1 MENTKM
7 TIIAEITLFQ
17 LPGCGY
23 CRKVR
28 EKLDEK
34 KVRYATVNVSPSRTD
49 ILRQKLLEKS
59 GGPTVPVLKI
69 GEKYIGESEAILKY
83 LGENF

>member
-1 MENTKM
+1 M

-23 CRKVR
+23 CRRVR

-49 ILRQKLLEKS
+49 VLRKKLLEKS
-59 GGPTVPVLKI
+59 GVPTVPILKI
-69 GEKYIGESEAILKY
+69 GEKYIGESEQII
-83 LGENF
+83 GHIVQNF

>member
-1 MENTKM
+1 M

-28 EKLDEK
+28 EKLDGK
-34 KVRYATVNVSPSRTD
+34 KVKYATVNVSPSRAD
-49 ILRQKLLEKS
+49 VLRKKLLEKS
-59 GGPTVPVLKI
+59 GVSTVPVLKI
-69 GEKYIGESEAILKY
+69 REKY
-83 LGENF
+83 LGESQEIVKYVEKNF

>member
-1 MENTKM
+1 M

-28 EKLDEK
+28 EKLDEQ
-34 KVRYATVNVSPSRTD
+34 KVKYATVNVSPSRSD
-49 ILRQKLLEKS
+49 VLRKKLAEKS
-59 GGPTVPVLKI
+59 GVLTVPVLKI
-69 GEKYIGESEAILKY
+69 GEKYVGESEEIIKY
-83 LGENF
+83 VGEHF